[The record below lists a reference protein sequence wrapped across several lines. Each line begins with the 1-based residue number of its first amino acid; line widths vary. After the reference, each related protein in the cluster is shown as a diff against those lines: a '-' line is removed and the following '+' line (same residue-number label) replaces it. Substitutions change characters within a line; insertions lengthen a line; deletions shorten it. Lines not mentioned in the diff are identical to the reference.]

1 MLPVPVEGR
10 GGRTFQEWV
19 VRHPV
24 RLGGFGLR
32 SLEET
37 AGPAFLGA
45 LEQAIPA
52 LSGERGIC
60 TMLEGV
66 FGGDYCFG
74 EDAPEE
80 SRWRVM
86 LQSGCQEGQELRT
99 LWASLQQEEQQAAVW
114 LMREGQDTLSQ
125 ELESVGGSSTD
136 GSTRGR
142 ITEERDLTRGALIK
156 KGLQTHPQQT
166 RTNRPVWAWL
176 QRDKLSS
183 AWLQALPGPD
193 SSLTSAEFAE
203 ASAAALCLPSPA
215 CKEKLGEKVTGRS
228 VVDLYGDTVQ
238 SARLPGDHWRRRHDR
253 IKIRFY
259 QLCQWAGVPC
269 EMEVFNLFAGSI
281 PQEGLNRMER
291 GRKVQS
297 IVPDLRITLEV
308 EGNPVPSL
316 HELKCISSSVTRYL
330 PQWQGQEAVKA
341 VDKRAGQL
349 HQSYVNKARNT
360 DRKYCGTPEGI
371 TGPVENKLASMGAIK
386 GVVLGC
392 FGEASQATHDLIY
405 HLAVSRV
412 RVAGPQRGRRG
423 QFREEQAE
431 VALQTAFLRR
441 TISLCGVKAQSFSL
455 LGRLEGLGSGGSAAA
470 RRRTYA
476 LNLERQ
482 WGNLRRAHA
491 LSVRQGRNILRSG
504 QFMQL

>member
-1 MLPVPVEGR
+1 
-10 GGRTFQEWV
+10 
-19 VRHPV
+19 
-24 RLGGFGLR
+24 
-32 SLEET
+32 
-37 AGPAFLGA
+37 
-45 LEQAIPA
+45 
-52 LSGERGIC
+52 
-60 TMLEGV
+60 
-66 FGGDYCFG
+66 
-74 EDAPEE
+74 
-80 SRWRVM
+80 M

-238 SARLPGDHWRRRHDR
+238 SAQLPGDHWRRRHDR
-253 IKIRFY
+253 IKIRLY

-371 TGPVENKLASMGAIK
+371 TGPVENKLASMGAVK

-431 VALQTAFLRR
+431 EALQTAFLRR